1 MYKFMS
7 EEKSTE
13 KKIKICI
20 VDDDP
25 NIREIYGI
33 KLAQRGFAVI
43 TAKDGEE
50 GLEVIKS
57 QHPDIA
63 LVDITMPKRN
73 GLELIK
79 SLQEDKSFPKIP
91 IIILTNQDD
100 SETVKKASKLETY
113 FYIVKALATPQKVA
127 DTVEEVLQNAP
138 RK

>member
-1 MYKFMS
+1 ML
-7 EEKSTE
+7 EEKNTE

-25 NIREIYGI
+25 NIREIYGT
-33 KLAQRGFAVI
+33 KLLQRGFGIV
-43 TAKDGEE
+43 TARDGEE
-50 GLEVIKS
+50 GLDVIKS
-57 QHPDIA
+57 QNPDIA
-63 LVDITMPKRN
+63 LIDITMPKKN

-79 SLQEDKSFPKIP
+79 SLQEDEKYSKIP

-127 DTVEEVLQNAP
+127 DMVEEVLQSAP
-138 RK
+138 KRQ